1 MVRKEMLA
9 VLIFLALTDLGER
22 VEAEALS
29 IYEIQYS
36 TDANGDSPENG
47 NIVDCKGGIVVHKS
61 SGSRTKLTLYDPNYP
76 DGWGG
81 VMAKDLDGVGAFAA
95 INVGD
100 WVSFTNVEVEDYKGT
115 TFLEYTG
122 GNNSGFNVVSI
133 DNPLPRPLGVGVDEI
148 AAPVAGVDSWL
159 VSDHRAEKYEGMLI
173 KVIDV
178 TVIDTAYGKAYDNYI
193 LESNVNSNHSCWASD
208 YLNDDRSGIYHP
220 YVAIGERFCGVAG
233 VLEQYAAEKEGID
246 YDYYQLLTTKTE
258 DFTILQVADFD
269 GDCDVDFYDFG
280 EFALSWLETG
290 CGEPDWCGGA
300 DLFRDGN
307 AIVDEFD
314 LMEFSTNWL
323 EGKY

>member
-1 MVRKEMLA
+1 MIKKRMLVLLIAAA
-9 VLIFLALTDLGER
+9 VSGLAER
-22 VEAEALS
+22 IEAEPLS

-36 TDANGDSPENG
+36 TDASGASPENG
-47 NIVDCKGGIVVHKS
+47 NIVDCIGGIVVHKS

-100 WVSFTNVEVEDYKGT
+100 WVSFTNVLVEDYKGT

-122 GNNSGFNVVSI
+122 VNNPGFTVVSI
-133 DNPLPRPLGVGVDEI
+133 GNPLPEPLGVGVDEI

-159 VSDHRAEKYEGMLI
+159 VTDHSAEKYEGMLI

-178 TVIDTAYGKAYDNYI
+178 TVTDTGYGKAYDNYI
-193 LESNVNSNHSCWASD
+193 LESNVDSDFTCWASD
-208 YLNDDRSGIYHP
+208 YLNEDRTEIYHP
-220 YVAIGERFCGVAG
+220 YVAIGQSFCGVAG
-233 VLEQYAAEKEGID
+233 VVEQYAAESEGID

-269 GDCDVDFYDFG
+269 GDCDVDLYDFG
-280 EFALSWLETG
+280 GFALNWLETG
-290 CGEPDWCGGA
+290 CGEPDLCGGA

-307 AIVDEFD
+307 AVVDELD
-314 LMEFSTNWL
+314 LMEFSANWL